1 MRKLS
6 IFVAGFVT
14 ILLAFLIL
22 PPFVIYL
29 IGCYQI
35 GSWVGDF
42 ISNKVNED
50 F

>member
-1 MRKLS
+1 MKNFP
-6 IFVAGFVT
+6 IVMTGIVT
-14 ILLAFLIL
+14 IILCLTFL

-42 ISNKVNED
+42 IYKKINEKY
-50 F
+50 